1 MFNRQSL
8 HIALLVWGGIFCLI
22 AAFCIFISRGFPGKK
37 KNLLLSLQLS
47 GAVLLFADA
56 IAWGFRG
63 SSTPAAY
70 YIIRISNYLVFTF
83 SDVLLLLFHGYVCCC
98 LFPNHRLFSAH
109 SKTDFP
115 RIRIFFV
122 CALTILC
129 IFLVLIS
136 QITHLYY
143 YFDHANFYHRA
154 HFYIFS
160 VLLPLIGLLTDLTLI
175 LQYRSKLSHLIF
187 ASLLAYITLPII
199 AAIIQ
204 LTYYGISLN
213 NIAISISLL
222 LMFLVAMTEQNR
234 EMAKQKQE
242 LADMR
247 ISMML
252 SQIAPHFIYN
262 TLSTIQGLCETDP
275 AQAKEVTGEFAD
287 YLRGNLDALST
298 EELVPFEKE
307 LSHTRSYLSIEQKR
321 FGARVQVKYDIEA
334 SDFLLPVLT
343 LQPLVENAVKYG
355 LCKKDEGGTVQ
366 ISTHRINNAIVL
378 TVQDDGVGFTPA
390 TPQPANS
397 THAHVGLEN
406 VRTRLYHM
414 CSATLQIK
422 SIPMQGTT
430 VTVTIPQK

>member
-22 AAFCIFISRGFPGKK
+22 AAFCIFISRGFPIKK
-37 KNLLLSLQLS
+37 KKLLLGLQLS

-56 IAWGFRG
+56 VAWGFRG
-63 SSTPAAY
+63 SSTQAAY

-83 SDVLLLLFHGYVCCC
+83 SDILLLLFHSYVCCC
-98 LFPNHRLFSAH
+98 LFPDQRLFTALRE
-109 SKTDFP
+109 KGFP
-115 RIRIFFV
+115 RIRILFV
-122 CALTILC
+122 YALAALC

-136 QITHLYY
+136 QTTHLYY
-143 YFDHANFYHRA
+143 YFDQANFYHRA
-154 HFYIFS
+154 RFFIFS
-160 VLLPLIGLLTDLTLI
+160 ILLPLVGLLTDLTLTI
-175 LQYRSKLSHLIF
+175 QYRARLSRRVF

-199 AAIIQ
+199 AAVIQ
-204 LTYYGISLN
+204 SFYYGISLS
-213 NIAISISLL
+213 NIAISIALL
-222 LMFLVAMTEQNR
+222 LMFLIAMTEQNR

-262 TLSTIQGLCETDP
+262 TLSTIQGLCEIDP
-275 AQAKEVTGEFAD
+275 AQAKEATGEFAD

-298 EELVPFEKE
+298 DDLVPFEKE
-307 LSHTRSYLSIEQKR
+307 LTHTRSYLSIEQRR
-321 FGARVQVKYDIEA
+321 FGDRVRAEFDIKVT
-334 SDFLLPVLT
+334 DFFLPVLT

-355 LCKKDEGGTVQ
+355 LCKKDEGGTVR
-366 ISTHRINNAIVL
+366 ISTRRINNTILL
-378 TVQDDGVGFTPA
+378 TIQDDGVGFDP
-390 TPQPANS
+390 
-397 THAHVGLEN
+397 AHVPVNNARTHIGLEN

-414 CSATLQIK
+414 CSGTLQMK

-430 VTVTIPQK
+430 VTVTLPQK